1 MNDRLGDLG
10 ELPSWAS
17 ENADI
22 EAGEND
28 ANSPE
33 GNNAND
39 KNGET
44 WAPSDGN
51 DNGESKEQREMRF
64 FFEDVETIKT
74 DIAGIMEATQRVGEI
89 NEEAVLA
96 TTTDKENELSRKLR
110 PIIDT
115 ANKRAKRTKGL
126 LALLK
131 EDNTKFK
138 EGTMKEGR
146 VKPSDSDMRIRENL
160 CNTLTRKFIDEM
172 KDYQNAQQKYKADI
186 KKKVKRQVHIVKP
199 EATDDEIDAVMRSEG
214 GKDALFKERILAGGV
229 SDSIKTAYQNVAGKY
244 QDVLTIEASVAELHQ
259 MFLDFAL
266 LTEQQG
272 ELLDQIEFN
281 VKNAADYV
289 EEANVEVHEAI
300 EYSKKARK
308 KQCIIIAIVVV
319 IAVILLIWMG
329 ILKF

>member
-1 MNDRLGDLG
+1 MNNRLVELG
-10 ELPSWAS
+10 ELPSWAN

-22 EAGEND
+22 EAGEHD

-33 GNNAND
+33 GNNNAND
-39 KNGET
+39 KTGET
-44 WAPSDGN
+44 WAPSDGK
-51 DNGESKEQREMRF
+51 DTEETPEQKLMNF
-64 FFEDVETIKT
+64 FFEDVDTIKS
-74 DIAGIMEATQRVGEI
+74 DIAAIIECTKRVGEI

-96 TTTDKENELSRKLR
+96 TTTDKENELSGKLR
-110 PIIDT
+110 PIIDA
-115 ANKRAKRTKGL
+115 ANKRAKRTKQL

-131 EDNTKFK
+131 EDNTNYK
-138 EGTMKEGR
+138 EEGKI
-146 VKPSDSDMRIRENL
+146 KPSDMRIRENL

-172 KDYQNAQQKYKADI
+172 KAYQNAQQKYKADI

-229 SDSIKTAYQNVAGKY
+229 SDSIKTAYQKVQGKY

-289 EEANVEVHEAI
+289 EEANVEVTEAI

-319 IAVILLIWMG
+319 LAVILLIWMG
-329 ILKF
+329 VLKF